1 MTLRNRI
8 NCEKKGE
15 EIVDS
20 KFYYITEFARKTSI
34 SVRTL
39 RYYDKIGLLIPTNTD
54 ESGFKLYTD
63 SDLVHLQSILTFKF
77 LGFSLKDIHSIIN
90 ESSLNLSKKLK
101 EQKAMLN
108 AKKDQIDQI
117 INVIEQVETSLKS
130 DSIDYESVTELIQI
144 AHFNLKPDWVNKY
157 LSTEDRKVMRNIAK
171 QSYTKETLHKLAKR
185 GWTEG
190 EHVRHLKD
198 YQYFR
203 SKLTELVQEGYNI
216 ESVEAQELVKFL
228 MEMNNR
234 YSQNDPQ
241 IKEGMKKSW
250 EKFNSLPEDQ
260 KPKTYTIP
268 EFELDFIRQASIY
281 YHQNLNGHKA

>member
-8 NCEKKGE
+8 NCEKKGG

-20 KFYYITEFARKTSI
+20 KYYYITEFARKTSI

-39 RYYDKIGLLIPTNTD
+39 RYYDKIGILIPTNTD

-77 LGFSLKDIHSIIN
+77 LGFTLKDIQSILT
-90 ESSLNLSKKLK
+90 ESSLDLSKKLK
-101 EQKAMLN
+101 EQKAMLK

-117 INVIEQVETSLKS
+117 INVIEQVETSIKS
-130 DSIDYESVTELIQI
+130 DTIDYESVTELIQM

-157 LSTEDRKVMRNIAK
+157 LSTEERKVMRNIAK

-190 EHVRHLKD
+190 DHVRHLND

-203 SKLTELVQEGYNI
+203 SKLTELVQEGYTV

-228 MEMNNR
+228 MEMNSR
-234 YSQNDPQ
+234 YSQNDPE

-250 EKFNSLPEDQ
+250 ERLKSLPEDQ
-260 KPKTYTIP
+260 KPKAYTIP
-268 EFELDFIRQASIY
+268 EFELNFIREASIY
-281 YHQNLNGHKA
+281 YHQNLDGHKA